1 MFFIKSKLVLSREL
15 HIGNLL
21 LGGKNPVRVQSMTNT
36 NTMDTAATVSQT
48 LQLATAGCDL
58 VRITARN
65 VAEAENLR
73 KIKQALAEKNCFVPL
88 VADIHFQPRAAEV
101 AARIVEK
108 VRINPGNYVDKISSG
123 AKKIIYSENQYVKEL
138 EDISNRLKP
147 LLGICREYGTAIRIG
162 VNHGSLSER
171 VVSRYGDTVEGMVV
185 SAMEYI
191 DICRYHGFHNLVLSM
206 KSSDVKTMI
215 YAYRQLVL
223 RMTES
228 GYDYPLH
235 LGVTEAGA
243 GKDARI
249 KSGAGIGLLL
259 MEGIGDTI
267 RVSLTENPVHEVPVA
282 LSLVKAFS
290 AAKKNSAPS
299 PKRAYEKQETINI
312 GTIGGEQQP
321 VCIFAGIEAKSCK
334 EPMPDFYW
342 NKDGQCLTSPDNQQ
356 TVGLVYVDSKDLDDT
371 GFLKKS
377 CGEIP
382 RVLFF
387 DIGSTGDLPALRE
400 KLTAWRQRGN
410 NWPLIL
416 YKKYF
421 VNTEEMVTL
430 APAEMACFLADGA
443 GDGIC
448 IDSDDDACELTSLMF
463 GILQTMGLRR
473 TRAEFIACPTCGRTS
488 YNVEGTLELITRELS
503 HLKHLKIGV
512 MGCVVNGPGE
522 MADADYG
529 YVGASAGKINL
540 YRKKQVVLKNIDESE
555 ALEALIRLIR
565 EDGKWTEPLLPDK

>member
-1 MFFIKSKLVLSREL
+1 MLSREIL
-15 HIGNLL
+15 IGNLP
-21 LGGKNPVRVQSMTNT
+21 LGGGNPVRVQSMTNT
-36 NTMDTAATVSQT
+36 NTLDTAATVSQT
-48 LQLATAGCDL
+48 LQLVSAGCDL

-65 VAEAENLR
+65 VAEAENLK

-108 VRINPGNYVDKISSG
+108 VRINPGNYVDKKSPD
-123 AKKIIYSENQYVKEL
+123 AKKIIYSESQYLKEL
-138 EDISNRLKP
+138 DDISHRLKP

-171 VVSRYGDTVEGMVV
+171 IVSRYGDTVEGMVV

-191 DICRYHGFHNLVLSM
+191 DICRYHGFHKLVLSM

-215 YAYRQLVL
+215 YAYRQLVF
-223 RMTES
+223 RMRQS

-249 KSGAGIGLLL
+249 KSGAGIGALL

-282 LSLVKAFS
+282 LSLVKTFADANKTSFPNQ
-290 AAKKNSAPS
+290 KYV
-299 PKRAYEKQETINI
+299 YEKQKTVNV
-312 GTIGGEQQP
+312 GTIGGEAQP
-321 VCIFAGIEAKSCK
+321 VCVFAGDETKSCTG
-334 EPMPDFYW
+334 PLPDFYW
-342 NKDGQCLTSPDNQQ
+342 DKRRCCLNSPDGQQ
-356 TVGLVYVDSKDLDDT
+356 TLGLVYVNSKDLDDT
-371 GFLKKS
+371 GFLKKY
-377 CGEIP
+377 CGESP

-387 DIGSTGDLPALRE
+387 DVGSAEDLPAARE
-400 KLTAWRQRGN
+400 KLAAWRQNGN

-421 VNTEEMVTL
+421 ISTEEMLTQ
-430 APAEMACFLADGA
+430 APAEMACFLAEGT

-448 IDSDDDACELTSLMF
+448 IESADDTCDTISLMF

-473 TRAEFIACPTCGRTS
+473 TKAEFIACPTCGRTS
-488 YNVEGTLELITRELS
+488 YNVEGTLGLITRELS

-540 YRKKQVVLKNIDESE
+540 YRKKQVVLKNIDESD
-555 ALEALIRLIR
+555 ALEALIRLIK
-565 EDGKWTEPLLPDK
+565 EDGNWTDSLLPEK

>member
-1 MFFIKSKLVLSREL
+1 VVTREL

-36 NTMDTAATVSQT
+36 NTMDTVATVCQT
-48 LQLATAGCDL
+48 LQLAGAGCEL

-65 VAEAENLR
+65 AAEAENL
-73 KIKQALAEKNCFVPL
+73 KNIKQALAEKHCFVTL
-88 VADIHFQPRAAEV
+88 VADIHFQPQAAEV

-108 VRINPGNYVDKISSG
+108 VRINPGNYVDKKSPG
-123 AKKIIYSENQYVKEL
+123 TKKIIYSESQYDKEL
-138 EDISNRLKP
+138 EDISRRLKP
-147 LLGICREYGTAIRIG
+147 LLGICQEYGTAIRIG

-191 DICRYHGFHNLVLSM
+191 DICRYYGFHKLVLSM

-215 YAYRQLVL
+215 YAYRQLAC

-243 GKDARI
+243 GTDARI
-249 KSGAGIGLLL
+249 KSGAGIGALL

-267 RVSLTENPVHEVPVA
+267 RVSLTESPVHEVPVA
-282 LSLVKAFS
+282 ISLVKAFS
-290 AAKKNSAPS
+290 AAKKTSIPS
-299 PKRAYEKQETINI
+299 QKYAYEKQNTINI
-312 GTIGGEQQP
+312 GSIGGEQQP
-321 VCIFAGIEAKSCK
+321 VCIHPADGTKICTTPK
-334 EPMPDFYW
+334 PDFYW
-342 NKDGQCLTSPDNQQ
+342 DNRGQCLKSSDGQETA
-356 TVGLVYVDSKDLDDT
+356 GLVYLNSKDLDDT
-371 GFLKKS
+371 GFLKKYS
-377 CGEIP
+377 GENP

-387 DIGSTGDLPALRE
+387 DAGSAEDMPAVRN
-400 KLTAWRQRGN
+400 KLLAWRQTGN

-421 VNTEEMVTL
+421 CGAEEMLTL
-430 APAEMACFLADGA
+430 APAEMACFLADGT

-448 IDSDDDACELTSLMF
+448 IDNADGSVEVTSLMF

-473 TRAEFIACPTCGRTS
+473 TKAEFIACPTCGRTS
-488 YNVEGTLELITRELS
+488 YDVEGTLGLITRQLS

-540 YRKKQVVLKNIDESE
+540 YRKKQVVLKNIDESL
-555 ALEALIRLIR
+555 ALEELIRLIK
-565 EDGKWTEPLLPDK
+565 EDGKWTEPLPPNK